1 MIIAIDGPSGAGKS
15 TVAKLLSIELGF
27 EYIDTG
33 SMYRAL
39 AYKAYKN
46 NKDINE
52 KNIADMLEDTK
63 IEYIGNNIFLD
74 GENVDRLI
82 RDETISK
89 LASKVSA
96 IKIVREKLVELQRK
110 IAENKN
116 VVLEGRDIG
125 TVVFPNADFKFYITA
140 SIEER
145 AKRRFEQLAANNI
158 TGNYESILTDMEDR
172 DKNDSTRL
180 FSPLKMA
187 EDAILIDTS
196 HMDIP
201 AVVKEIA
208 DFIGGNNAV

>member
-52 KNIADMLEDTK
+52 KNIADMLENTK
-63 IEYIGNNIFLD
+63 IEYIDNNIFLD
-74 GENVDRLI
+74 GENVDKLI

-158 TGNYESILTDMEDR
+158 TGNYESILTDMENR

>member
-158 TGNYESILTDMEDR
+158 TGNYESILTDMENR